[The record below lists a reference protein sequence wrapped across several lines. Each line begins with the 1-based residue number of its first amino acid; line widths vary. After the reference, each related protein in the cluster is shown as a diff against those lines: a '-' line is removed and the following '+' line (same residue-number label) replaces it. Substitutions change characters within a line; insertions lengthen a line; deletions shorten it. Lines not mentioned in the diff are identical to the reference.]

1 MPIRQQP
8 RRTAR
13 ILALLSLSQI
23 RGNAEKIEQT
33 DINDLLLAAIRSLT
47 IEVESALESASNELN
62 RGNDQVFKSETR
74 TTNVGSAKEMLKDAI
89 ALTQKAINRVGSIL
103 EIPEFVQLS
112 RQNEVRE
119 YAIELINTINRRQTE
134 IDTMLDSVMID
145 WKLNRISQ
153 IDGNILRIAVA
164 EMAFLQIE
172 SKIAINEAVEIAKH
186 YSDDDGFRFINGVLR
201 KISDQL
207 VKSNQ

>member
-13 ILALLSLSQI
+13 VLALLSLAQLPS
-23 RGNAEKIEQT
+23 NAEKIEQLE
-33 DINDLLLAAIRSLT
+33 INDLLIGAIRSLT
-47 IEVESALESASNELN
+47 TEVENALESASDELN
-62 RGNDQVFKSETR
+62 RSNEQVFKSETR

-89 ALTQKAINRVGSIL
+89 TLTQKAINRLGSVL
-103 EIPEFVQLS
+103 ELPEFVQLS
-112 RQNEVRE
+112 QQVQVRE
-119 YAIELINTINRRQTE
+119 YAMELITTINRRQEE
-134 IDTMLDSVMID
+134 INEMLDGVMID
-145 WKLNRISQ
+145 WKLNRLSL

-172 SKIAINEAVEIAKH
+172 SKVAINEAVEIAKT

-207 VKSNQ
+207 VKQ

>member
-13 ILALLSLSQI
+13 ILALLSLTQV
-23 RGNAEKIEQT
+23 RGNAEKIEQLE
-33 DINDLLLAAIRSLT
+33 INDLLLGAIRSLT
-47 IEVESALESASNELN
+47 TEVENALETAADELN
-62 RGNDQVFKSETR
+62 RSNEQVFRSETR

-89 ALTQKAINRVGSIL
+89 ALTQKAINRLGNVL
-103 EIPEFVQLS
+103 ELPEFVQLS
-112 RQNEVRE
+112 QQAQVRE
-119 YAIELINTINRRQTE
+119 YAIELITTVNRRQGE
-134 IDTMLDSVMID
+134 INQMLDDVMID
-145 WKLNRISQ
+145 WKLNRLSL
-153 IDGNILRIAVA
+153 IDSNILRIAVA

-172 SKIAINEAVEIAKH
+172 PKVAINEAVEIAKT

-207 VKSNQ
+207 TK

>member
-23 RGNAEKIEQT
+23 RGDAEKLEQL
-33 DINDLLLAAIRSLT
+33 DINDLLLGAVRSLT
-47 IEVESALESASNELN
+47 IEVENALETASNELN
-62 RGNDQVFKSETR
+62 RSNDQIFKSETR

-89 ALTQKAINRVGSIL
+89 AFTQKAINRLGSVL
-103 EIPEFVQLS
+103 ELPEFVQVS
-112 RQNEVRE
+112 QQAQVRE
-119 YAIELINTINRRQTE
+119 YAIELINTINRRQGE
-134 IDTMLDSVMID
+134 INQMLDDVMID
-145 WKLNRISQ
+145 WKLNRLSL

-172 SKIAINEAVEIAKH
+172 PKVAINEAVEIAKA

-201 KISDQL
+201 KISDRLQ
-207 VKSNQ
+207 K

>member
-13 ILALLSLSQI
+13 VLALLSLAQV
-23 RGNAEKIEQT
+23 RGNAEKIEQLE
-33 DINDLLLAAIRSLT
+33 INDLLIGAIRSLT
-47 IEVESALESASNELN
+47 TEVESALESASDELN
-62 RGNDQVFKSETR
+62 RSNEQVFKSETR

-89 ALTQKAINRVGSIL
+89 ALTQKAINRLGSVL
-103 EIPEFVQLS
+103 ELPEFVQLS
-112 RQNEVRE
+112 QQAQVRE
-119 YAIELINTINRRQTE
+119 YAIELITTINRRQTE
-134 IDTMLDSVMID
+134 INEMLDGVMID
-145 WKLNRISQ
+145 WKLNRLSL

-172 SKIAINEAVEIAKH
+172 SKVAINEAVEIAKT

-207 VKSNQ
+207 ANK